1 MFSLFF
7 NSFLISNYTRF
18 PLSNNTYSLFQVDSS
33 ENLLSKDGAVFYYGA
48 IVSHEQANAFF
59 LKLRDEIA
67 WENDEIILFGK
78 RIVTKR
84 KVAWYGNLPFEYTYS
99 NVKKQAVAWNETLL
113 ELKNIVED
121 KTGCSFNSC
130 LLNLYHSGEEGMAWH
145 SDDEPELLENG
156 AIASLSLGA
165 ERTFE
170 FKHKKDQSKV
180 KVLLEHGS
188 VLLMKYPTQKHWL
201 HQLTKTK
208 KSSTPRINLT
218 FRTIKN

>member
-1 MFSLFF
+1 MINKSFALFSA
-7 NSFLISNYTRF
+7 
-18 PLSNNTYSLFQVDSS
+18 DSS
-33 ENLLSKDGAVFYYGA
+33 ENILPKDGEVNYFGA
-48 IVSHEQANAFF
+48 IVSLEIADALF

-78 RIVTKR
+78 RIATKR

-99 NVKKQAVAWNETLL
+99 NVKKQAIAWNETLL
-113 ELKNIVED
+113 ELKTLVED

-145 SDDEPELLENG
+145 SDDEPELLEN
-156 AIASLSLGA
+156 AVIASLSFGA

-170 FKHKKDQSKV
+170 FKHKKDQNKV

-188 VLLMKYPTQKHWL
+188 VLLMKFPTQKHWL
-201 HQLTKTK
+201 HQLPKTK
-208 KSSTPRINLT
+208 KVGTSRINLT
-218 FRTIKN
+218 FRTINHSPSL

>member
-1 MFSLFF
+1 M
-7 NSFLISNYTRF
+7 
-18 PLSNNTYSLFQVDSS
+18 SNNTYSLFQVDSS
-33 ENLLSKDGAVFYYGA
+33 ENLLSKDGEVYYYGA
-48 IVSHEQANAFF
+48 IFSHEKANAYF
-59 LKLRDEIA
+59 LKLRDEMA
-67 WENDEIILFGK
+67 WENDEIIMFGK
-78 RIVTKR
+78 HIVTKR

-113 ELKNIVED
+113 KLKTLIED

-188 VLLMKYPTQKHWL
+188 ILLMKFPTQKHWL
-201 HQLTKTK
+201 HQLPKTK

-218 FRTIKN
+218 FRTIK